1 MPKSA
6 SLAAPAPPPDPPA
19 DDPVAADEADLLA
32 ASIARV
38 AHRLALL
45 DELAEM
51 GMKLSRRLTE
61 RALAEEPAPTG
72 APAGE
77 PPPPD
82 TEDRLGKLSRSVRL
96 TLDLAGRLE
105 ETLRALRAGEATVRA
120 ARRQEG
126 EARAFHARRRR
137 DAAARDKVAEQ
148 VAMVI
153 FSESE
158 SEGET
163 SDLLDALEERLNDD
177 TIYIDVED
185 QPLREMVERLCGDLG
200 LAPDWSRWTDD
211 GWPQPPRD
219 VFKTREPWS
228 PFNRVS
234 RKPILT

>member
-1 MPKSA
+1 MSKSA
-6 SLAAPAPPPDPPA
+6 RTAAPESPPA
-19 DDPVAADEADLLA
+19 DDPPPVDEADLPA
-32 ASIARV
+32 ASVARV
-38 AHRLALL
+38 EHRLRLL

-51 GMKLSRRLTE
+51 AMKLARDVTEQGLAAKAAPADAPTAAAPLPDTADRFAKLSR
-61 RALAEEPAPTG
+61 A
-72 APAGE
+72 
-77 PPPPD
+77 
-82 TEDRLGKLSRSVRL
+82 VRL
-96 TLDLAGRLE
+96 TLDAAGRLE
-105 ETLRALRAGEATVRA
+105 ETLRALRAGEATERA

-126 EARAFHARRRR
+126 EARASQARRRR

-153 FSESE
+153 LSESE

-177 TIYIDVED
+177 AIYIDVED

-200 LAPDWSRWTDD
+200 LAPDWSRWTNA

-234 RKPILT
+234 RKPILR